1 MPTETSDLHTFEA
14 RKTMTRSVL
23 LSLMLALASIGVAQ
37 RNLEIGLSTGITH
50 YYGDLGNIDGP
61 VQWNSARPG
70 MQLTFRDF
78 LNNKK
83 RYITRSLTTEARISW
98 FRIGYDETAAMRNVP
113 TTELKNYRRGL
124 SFRNDLIGASGHLVL
139 NAYREPYT
147 PLFQQR
153 FFMFFH
159 LGVGVYHGR
168 PKADL
173 FRGDIDPANRYYFW
187 EDGTVRDAPRGSHQ
201 ANIIER
207 DGKFETDLGDWQ
219 TETSSMTGELGKPR
233 QYRSWHVGI
242 PMGVGL
248 RYMITR
254 ELSLG
259 LEYCYMMF
267 MTDELDDVSNW
278 YATYDQID
286 HIYESDRDRTLARYI
301 SDPTGWGTVGDNEAI
316 QTSRRGN
323 PGLLDSFSYFNLEVS
338 YKFKRRPGRRT
349 YMRL

>member
-1 MPTETSDLHTFEA
+1 MYRQA
-14 RKTMTRSVL
+14 I
-23 LSLMLALASIGVAQ
+23 LSLAFSVPCFVLAQ
-37 RNLEIGLSTGITH
+37 RNLEVGVSSGVTH

-61 VQWNSARPG
+61 VQWNSTRPG
-70 MQLTFRDF
+70 MQITLRDF

-98 FRIGYDETAAMRNVP
+98 FRIGYDETAPLRNVP
-113 TTELKNYRRGL
+113 TTELKNYKRGL

-159 LGVGVYHGR
+159 IGLGVYHGR

-173 FRGDIDPANRYYFW
+173 FRGDIDPMNRYYFW
-187 EDGTVRDAPRGSHQ
+187 EDGTIRDAERGIST
-201 ANIIER
+201 ANVIER
-207 DGKFETDLGDWQ
+207 DGKYETDLGSWY
-219 TETSSMTGELGKPR
+219 TETTRDAGENVKARKVP
-233 QYRSWHVGI
+233 SWHMAI

-248 RYMITR
+248 RYMVTKQI
-254 ELSLG
+254 SLG
-259 LEYCYMMF
+259 VEYCYLMF
-267 MTDELDDVSNW
+267 MTDLLDDVSDK
-278 YATYDQID
+278 YATYAQID
-286 HIYESDRDRTLARYI
+286 QLYETERDRTLARYI
-301 SDPTGWGTVGDNEAI
+301 SDPTGWGTVGDNENFR
-316 QTSRRGN
+316 TSSRGN
-323 PGLLDSFSYFNLEVS
+323 PGLLDSFSYFSVEVS